1 VRGGRDGIALM
12 ATGEKRARGNGSI
25 GSERERKRVIKR
37 LLSRQVEK
45 ERRGERVEKK
55 NTMGWVDGGNK
66 WERERGVR
74 GREREWVSFK

>member
-37 LLSRQVEK
+37 LLSRRVEK

-55 NTMGWVDGGNK
+55 IRWDGSMGVIN
-66 WERERGVR
+66 
-74 GREREWVSFK
+74 GREREGSEREGERMGEF